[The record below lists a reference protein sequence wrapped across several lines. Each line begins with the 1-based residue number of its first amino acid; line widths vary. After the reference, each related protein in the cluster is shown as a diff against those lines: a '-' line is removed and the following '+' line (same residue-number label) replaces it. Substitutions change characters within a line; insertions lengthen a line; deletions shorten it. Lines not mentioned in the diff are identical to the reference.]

1 MAGKSEKWEGVLTM
15 KKADIRQAFKAIK
28 NAKEKEDFL
37 KVHNVKFT
45 HDSFQH
51 LIIWCSD
58 GILTLY
64 PTF

>member
-1 MAGKSEKWEGVLTM
+1 M

-45 HDSFQH
+45 HDSLQR
-51 LIIWCSD
+51 LIIWCND

-64 PTF
+64 TTF